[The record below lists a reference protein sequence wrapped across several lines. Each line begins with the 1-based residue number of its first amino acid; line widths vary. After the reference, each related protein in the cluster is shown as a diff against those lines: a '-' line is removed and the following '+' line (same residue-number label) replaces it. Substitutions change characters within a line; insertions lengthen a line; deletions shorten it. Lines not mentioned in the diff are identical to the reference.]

1 MLDDYKK
8 KRDFSRTR
16 EPEPPT
22 STPARGAL
30 GFVVQK
36 HAARRLHYDFR
47 LELDGVLKSWAV
59 PKGPSVDPQE
69 KRMAVLVEDHPMDYA
84 TFEGVIAHGNYGAGQ
99 VIVWDAGVYSPDADG
114 RLSFGDRAESE
125 ERMRRDLEKGKL
137 SITLRGRKLRGSW
150 TLVRTSRGPTE
161 WLLIKHRDGHADPDR
176 DITLEE
182 RSVQSGLSI
191 RDLKEGRLPE
201 PATNVLHEVEE
212 IRALGKTS
220 PFPSK
225 PKPMLARV
233 ADKPFSHPDWLF
245 EPKLDGY
252 RVLATIRQGKVTLLS
267 RNGVDLTK
275 NLPVVAGELGVQ
287 SQEELV
293 LDGEIVAINEHGLP
307 DFGLLQENMNLDRS
321 DLDHLLSSA
330 TVVYYPFDLLYVD
343 GTDLQRV
350 PLRQGK
356 VLLAEVLVQGDHVQL
371 VEYVEAE
378 GESFFKAAL
387 QLGLEGM
394 VAKRRDSS
402 YEPGGRSHA
411 WLKVKAVQDQEFVVG
426 GYTAGT
432 GARSATF
439 GALLLGYY
447 EGDVLHYAGRAGSG
461 FDQSTLQQL
470 QEILSRLNA
479 DESPFLHDP
488 ELDNTGNR
496 WVRPELVA
504 RVKFSQWTADGRL
517 RAPVF
522 MGLRS
527 DVAPHEVT
535 KEAQEIAIAP
545 EEAGPRP
552 GAPTPVAPTPG
563 APMID
568 SDVAAVLEQLSGTE
582 EKLLLQVVGHRIS
595 LTNLNKALWPPAD
608 GEAPVSKRDL
618 IRYYVRTA
626 PFLVP
631 HLSHRPLTFTRYP
644 NGIQGKSFYQ
654 KHWDQKLPEF
664 VETVRLFSSHNEG
677 DGEYI
682 MVNNLPTLVWLAQ
695 LATIEFHPWL
705 SRTTQDPDAA
715 HLGTTFT
722 GSKET
727 IDASVLNYPDFIV
740 FDLDP
745 YIYSGKEK
753 AGDEPELNRR
763 AFSRAA
769 QVARAL
775 KDILDQL
782 SLSSFLKTSGKTG
795 LHIYVPILREYDYP
809 VTRKTCELT
818 GRFLMQQLP
827 KDVTMEWTVSKRP
840 GKIFLD
846 HNQNTRSKNMVS
858 VYSLRPAPDAPV
870 STPIRWDELDHIYPT
885 DFTVGTVPDRLET
898 MGDLWSEILS
908 AKHDLRRLLETTA

>member
-1 MLDDYKK
+1 MLDDYNK

-16 EPEPPT
+16 EPEPL
-22 STPARGAL
+22 SPAPVRGGLA
-30 GFVVQK
+30 FVVQK

-59 PKGPSVDPQE
+59 PKGPSVNPQD
-69 KRMAVLVEDHPMDYA
+69 KRLAVMVEDHPLDYG

-114 RLSFGDRAESE
+114 RLSFGDRAEAE

-137 SITLRGRKLRGSW
+137 SFTLQGRKLRGSW
-150 TLVRTSRGPTE
+150 TLVRTARSPTD
-161 WLLIKHRDGHADPDR
+161 WLLIKHRDEQADPYQDV
-176 DITLEE
+176 TLEE

-191 RDLKEGRLPE
+191 GDLKEGRLPE
-201 PATNVLHEVEE
+201 PATKVLPTSVFDVEE
-212 IRALGKTS
+212 IRAMGKTS
-220 PFPSK
+220 PFPSR

-252 RVLATIRQGKVTLLS
+252 RVLALLRQGKVTLLS
-267 RNGVDLTK
+267 RNGVDLTTA
-275 NLPVVAGELGVQ
+275 LPVVAGELGVQ
-287 SQEELV
+287 PQEELV

-307 DFGLLQENMNLDRS
+307 DFGLLQESINLERIQ
-321 DLDHLLSSA
+321 LDHLLSGA
-330 TVVYYPFDLLYVD
+330 TVVYYPFDLLYMD

-350 PLRQGK
+350 PLLQRK
-356 VLLAEVLVQGDHVQL
+356 MLLSEVLIPGDHVQP
-371 VEYVEAE
+371 VEYVEAD

-394 VAKRRDSS
+394 VAKRRDST
-402 YEPGGRSHA
+402 YEPGGRSRS
-411 WLKVKAVQDQEFVVG
+411 WLKVKALRDQEFVVG
-426 GYTAGT
+426 GYIPGA

-439 GALLLGYY
+439 GALLVGYY
-447 EGDVLHYAGRAGSG
+447 EGDQLNYAGRVGSG
-461 FDQSTLQQL
+461 FDNSTLGKL
-470 QEILSRLNA
+470 QETLARLHT
-479 DESPFLHDP
+479 DEPPFVHDP
-488 ELDNTGNR
+488 ELDNTVNH

-527 DVAPHEVT
+527 DVDPREVT
-535 KEAQEIAIAP
+535 REIQEATISPKEA
-545 EEAGPRP
+545 GTRP
-552 GAPTPVAPTPG
+552 GAH
-563 APMID
+563 MMH
-568 SDVAAVLEQLSGTE
+568 SDIASALEQLSGTE
-582 EKLLLQVVGHRIS
+582 EKLLLQIAGHRIS
-595 LTNLNKALWPPAD
+595 LTNLNKALWPPSEGA
-608 GEAPVSKRDL
+608 APVTKRDL
-618 IRYYVRTA
+618 IRYYVRVA
-626 PFLVP
+626 PYLLA

-682 MVNNLPTLVWLAQ
+682 MVNNIATVVWLAQ

-705 SRTTQDPDAA
+705 SRTVQDTDAT

-722 GSKET
+722 GSKEA
-727 IDASVLNYPDFIV
+727 IDASVLNYPDFIA

-753 AGDEPELNRR
+753 AGDEPELNRH

-769 QVARAL
+769 EVARTL

-795 LHIYVPILREYDYP
+795 LHIYVPIMREYDYP

-840 GKIFLD
+840 GNIFLD
-846 HNQNTRSKNMVS
+846 HNQNTRSKNMAS

-885 DFTVGTVPDRLET
+885 DFTIGTVPDRLET
-898 MGDLWSEILS
+898 TGDLWADILS